1 MIQRRRSLIT
11 QILSTNG
18 SHTQEHIVHELHT
31 MGVTATQATISRD
44 LAALGAIRGPEGYQL
59 GGSPQRADAMSDDL
73 SALLRSHALKI
84 EPANSIVVIKTAP
97 GHAQLLA
104 VGFDRSPPTGIVGC
118 LAGDDTIFLA
128 TTSPKTATSI
138 IKMLKAQLG

>member
-11 QILSTNG
+11 QILDTHG
-18 SHTQEHIVHELHT
+18 SYTQEQIVNELSQL
-31 MGVTATQATISRD
+31 GIKATQATVSRD
-44 LAALGAIRGPEGYQL
+44 LTALGAIRGPEGYQL
-59 GGSPQRADAMSDDL
+59 GGIAHDSKTMSADLAN
-73 SALLRSHALKI
+73 LLQAHALRI

-128 TTSPKTATSI
+128 TTSPKTAGTI
-138 IKMLKAQLG
+138 IKLLKAQLG

>member
-1 MIQRRRSLIT
+1 MIQRRRTLIT
-11 QILSTNG
+11 QILETHG
-18 SHTQEHIVHELHT
+18 SHTQEQIVNELADL
-31 MGVTATQATISRD
+31 GIKATQATVSRD
-44 LAALGAIRGPEGYQL
+44 LSALGAIRGPDGYRL
-59 GGSPQRADAMSDDL
+59 GGAPHEPDAVSASL
-73 SALLRSHALKI
+73 SSLLRSHALKI

-128 TTSPKTATSI
+128 TTSPKTATTI

>member
-1 MIQRRRSLIT
+1 MIQRRRALIA
-11 QILSTNG
+11 QILETHG
-18 SHTQEHIVHELHT
+18 SNTQEQLVKELANL
-31 MGVTATQATISRD
+31 GIKATQATVSRD
-44 LAALGAIRGPEGYQL
+44 LSALGAIRGPEGYRL
-59 GGSPQRADAMSDDL
+59 GAPPQEPNAVSTSL
-73 SALLRSHALKI
+73 SNLLRSHALRI

-128 TTSPKTATSI
+128 TTSPKAALRI
-138 IKMLKAQLG
+138 IKQLQAQLG